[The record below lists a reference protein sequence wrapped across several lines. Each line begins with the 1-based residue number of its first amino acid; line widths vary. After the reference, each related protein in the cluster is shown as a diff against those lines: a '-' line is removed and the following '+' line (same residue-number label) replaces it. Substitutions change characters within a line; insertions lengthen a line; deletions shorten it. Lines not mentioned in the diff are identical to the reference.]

1 MIKILIADDH
11 PVVREGLKQIISE
24 TYDMVVAAEAN
35 NGQEVMD
42 KVAKDDFDVILL
54 DISMPVRN
62 GLDIIEELKAQ
73 KPEMNI
79 LVLSIHPEKQYA
91 IRVLKLG
98 ASGYLTK
105 DSASDELIQ
114 AIRKVAKGRK
124 YITSTLAEELAF
136 ELENEREKKPHEIL
150 SNREFQVLCMIASG
164 KSTKN
169 ISEDLYISE
178 KTVSTYKTRIFQKM
192 RMKNDAELIR
202 YAIKENLVE

>member
-136 ELENEREKKPHEIL
+136 ELEIEREKKPHEIL